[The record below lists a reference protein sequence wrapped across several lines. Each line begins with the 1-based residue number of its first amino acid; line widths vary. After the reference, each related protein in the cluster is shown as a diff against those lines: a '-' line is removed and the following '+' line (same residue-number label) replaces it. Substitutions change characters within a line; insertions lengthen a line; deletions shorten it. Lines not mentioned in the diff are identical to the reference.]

1 MHRVTLL
8 LACLF
13 LACTQILT
21 AQSASSGPR
30 FDTDPRAIRAAS
42 EHESLDAA
50 LFSDAEA
57 QTFFIDFESLDVN
70 VNYVIVKDPEGR
82 IVWKDRV
89 FNLPVDTIYEIDC
102 SSFRP
107 GIYQVE
113 LQTFTSA
120 LSQTIEV
127 SR

>member
-8 LACLF
+8 LACFF
-13 LACTQILT
+13 LAGSQFLM
-21 AQSASSGPR
+21 AQSVSSGPS
-30 FDTDPRAIRAAS
+30 FDTDPRAVRPAPGD
-42 EHESLDAA
+42 ESLDVA

-70 VNYVIVKDPEGR
+70 VNYVVVKDPEGHT
-82 IVWKDRV
+82 VWKDRV

-102 SSFRP
+102 SDFRP
-107 GIYQVE
+107 GTYLLE

-120 LSQTIEV
+120 LSKTIEV
-127 SR
+127 SP